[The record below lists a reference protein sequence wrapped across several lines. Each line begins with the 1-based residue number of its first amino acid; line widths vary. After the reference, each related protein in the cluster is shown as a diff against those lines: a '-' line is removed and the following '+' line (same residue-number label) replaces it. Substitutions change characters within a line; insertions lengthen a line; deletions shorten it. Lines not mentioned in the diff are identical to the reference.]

1 MLILADVGGRSAE
14 AAVRSPLPGWLPAAQ
29 TRASG
34 PTWAGTGWDC
44 YVDSGRRGWKVRAGG
59 CSRSKPLPG
68 WRPAA
73 QTRASPPHQAKNG
86 LDGDPGV
93 WAYVGG

>member
-1 MLILADVGGRSAE
+1 MGHPVILNFWTDRNYDDLPVGIG
-14 AAVRSPLPGWLPAAQ
+14 L
-29 TRASG
+29 
-34 PTWAGTGWDC
+34 
-44 YVDSGRRGWKVRAGG
+44 
-59 CSRSKPLPG
+59 SRSELPPG

-93 WAYVGG
+93 WAYVCMKAEPFHATDLSELLSSLVFRKSPP

>member
-1 MLILADVGGRSAE
+1 MLILA
-14 AAVRSPLPGWLPAAQ
+14 AVAIEGS
-29 TRASG
+29 
-34 PTWAGTGWDC
+34 
-44 YVDSGRRGWKVRAGG
+44 RRRL
-59 CSRSKPLPG
+59 SRGKPPPG

-93 WAYVGG
+93 WAYVCVAKLL

>member
-14 AAVRSPLPGWLPAAQ
+14 AAVRS
-29 TRASG
+29 
-34 PTWAGTGWDC
+34 
-44 YVDSGRRGWKVRAGG
+44 
-59 CSRSKPLPG
+59 PLPG

-93 WAYVGG
+93 WAYVGIERGGIVMLIRADV

>member
-1 MLILADVGGRSAE
+1 MRVITREPQEVIANHGYRRGKRE
-14 AAVRSPLPGWLPAAQ
+14 YEWLPI
-29 TRASG
+29 
-34 PTWAGTGWDC
+34 WAGCLEAT
-44 YVDSGRRGWKVRAGG
+44 Y
-59 CSRSKPLPG
+59 LPG

-93 WAYVGG
+93 SAYVCQEPNL